1 MKNYLLRLVVFV
13 ILLFGHPLQAE
24 DTKDITYL
32 RKLAAT
38 TKDSLK
44 LMRIYSALGWEL
56 GFEDLREGLKITEEA
71 LRLAIKYNDKA
82 MQAQVYDAIGTFYHD
97 MGDAE
102 RAVEIHNK
110 AIDLF
115 KSLPPVMKQVWE
127 MLI

>member
-56 GFEDLREGLKITEEA
+56 GFEDLREVLKKQIVVA
-71 LRLAIKYNDKA
+71 WIVLWVL
-82 MQAQVYDAIGTFYHD
+82 
-97 MGDAE
+97 
-102 RAVEIHNK
+102 
-110 AIDLF
+110 
-115 KSLPPVMKQVWE
+115 VMKR
-127 MLI
+127 L